1 MLSRLITKISNRPNY
16 YYFAKALCDDKPI
29 TVKVCL
35 FTDDEDEANQIALM
49 IKNIADSYLLEK
61 LNYQPK
67 TSKEKIKYFKML
79 ADTKKTDTFIK
90 RNGLFM
96 SVEEY
101 RAIIRTVVE
110 KYFEAQSKKPNSFR
124 FILSKNKNL

>member
-1 MLSRLITKISNRPNY
+1 MVSKLITKISNRPNY
-16 YYFAKALCDDKPI
+16 YYFAKALCGDKAVTI
-29 TVKVCL
+29 KVCL
-35 FTDDEDEANQIALM
+35 FTDDEDEANDIAST
-49 IKNIADSYLLEK
+49 IKSIADSYLLDR

-79 ADTKKTDTFIK
+79 SDPKRTDAFIK
-90 RNGLFM
+90 RHGLTM

-110 KYFEAQSKKPNSFR
+110 KYFQAQSKKPNSFR
-124 FILSKNKNL
+124 FILSKNKNS

>member
-1 MLSRLITKISNRPNY
+1 MLSRLITKISGRPNY
-16 YYFAKALCDDKPI
+16 YYFAKALCEDKAI

-49 IKNIADSYLLEK
+49 IKNIVDSYLLEK

-79 ADTKKTDTFIK
+79 ADPKKIDAFVK
-90 RNGLFM
+90 RNRLAM

-110 KYFEAQSKKPNSFR
+110 KYFEARGKKPNSFR
-124 FILSKNKNL
+124 FILSKNKNS

>member
-1 MLSRLITKISNRPNY
+1 MLSRLITKISGRPNY
-16 YYFAKALCDDKPI
+16 YYFAKAICEDKVI

-35 FTDDEDEANQIALM
+35 FTDNKNEASKLAST
-49 IKNIADSYLLEK
+49 IKSIADSYLIER

-67 TSKEKIKYFKML
+67 TSREKIKYFKML
-79 ADTKKTDTFIK
+79 TDPKKTDTFVK
-90 RNGLFM
+90 RNKLVM

-110 KYFEAQSKKPNSFR
+110 KYFEAQGKKPKSFR
-124 FILSKNKNL
+124 SIFAKNKNS